1 MNSTE
6 GNLAKDLATASTS
19 ASPQPPSEEVSRRR
33 VRMLLGWM
41 TEQDGISVL
50 LGRPPMLAE
59 DVTAP
64 RMLWQAARNAV
75 QARPAYSPR
84 PVLVD
89 TGDRTQLDAVAHRA
103 DVAAH
108 FSGMNWRPEWVDLGE
123 VLSFQKGIVLDGA
136 DERIGSADRD
146 ASALFKLCIPGEGP
160 APSPAAISSDPD
172 NKGFT
177 ISSLNPNLRI
187 VGAQVSDADVS
198 PAIGMPPMKMK
209 AFTIL
214 AFTGLSYL
222 QVVRYRDRC
231 FVRDGYHRATGL
243 LRRGVRVVPCIF
255 IEARNF
261 GEVGCPPGSL
271 TDEVMYGD
279 RPPRLVDFWDDAT
292 AREVEQIAIRKV
304 LRVRGDEFLV
314 PR

>member
-1 MNSTE
+1 MNGTE
-6 GNLAKDLATASTS
+6 GNLARHLGTEST
-19 ASPQPPSEEVSRRR
+19 PPPPLEGVSQRRLR
-33 VRMLLGWM
+33 ILLGWM
-41 TEQDGISVL
+41 TEQEGIQAL
-50 LGRPPMLAE
+50 LGRPPMLGE
-59 DVTAP
+59 DVTAQ
-64 RMLWQAARNAV
+64 RMTWQAARNAV
-75 QARPAYSPR
+75 QARPVYVSG

-89 TGDRTQLDAVAHRA
+89 RGDRTQFDEIAHHPH
-103 DVAAH
+103 VAAH
-108 FSGMNWRPEWVDLGE
+108 FSGLIWRPEWVDLGE
-123 VLSFQKGIVLDGA
+123 VLSFQKGIGLDGA
-136 DERIGSADRD
+136 DERIGPADRD
-146 ASALFKLCIPGEGP
+146 AAALLNLCIPNEPP
-160 APSPAAISSDPD
+160 APSQAAISPDPD
-172 NKGFT
+172 GKGFT

-198 PAIGMPPMKMK
+198 PAIGLPPTKMK
-209 AFTIL
+209 AFTLL

-271 TDEVMYGD
+271 TDEIMYGE

-292 AREVEQIAIRKV
+292 AREVQQIAFRKV
-304 LRVRGDEFLV
+304 LRVRGDESLV